1 MRLCDDG
8 HEEVCYE
15 GYRCPVCELTTKI
28 ERLTDEIADLKQ
40 EIDDLNFELSNA
52 ED

>member
-15 GYRCPVCELTTKI
+15 GTGCPVCALK
-28 ERLTDEIADLKQ
+28 DEKKDLEEEVAKLEAQ
-40 EIDDLNFELSNA
+40 LKEANEQS
-52 ED
+52 